1 MNILYGFS
9 PDLRSYDP
17 GSEGKQRE
25 FYEMKIFDTKRNA
38 YYGHAQRCSN
48 YKWIYGKRNA
58 DEYYP
63 QHIQKKADCPHVQ
76 NYFSSERKEHVLGYL
91 KKLYSNRDAYYSDA
105 E

>member
-48 YKWIYGKRNA
+48 YK
-58 DEYYP
+58 
-63 QHIQKKADCPHVQ
+63 
-76 NYFSSERKEHVLGYL
+76 
-91 KKLYSNRDAYYSDA
+91 
-105 E
+105 